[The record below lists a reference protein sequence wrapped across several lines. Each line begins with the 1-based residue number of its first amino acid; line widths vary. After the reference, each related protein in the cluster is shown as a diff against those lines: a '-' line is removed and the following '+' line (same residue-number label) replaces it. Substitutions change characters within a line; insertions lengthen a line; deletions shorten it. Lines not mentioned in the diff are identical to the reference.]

1 MLLGRRSSDRAYDR
15 NALRFVE
22 GRAVAWNAL
31 CDTPSGKRR
40 GDRLAAVLQSPE
52 AAFDAGISQPDGLRE
67 KVACRQREARRII
80 AQLWE
85 TPNAGK
91 VSSRPTTARFIA
103 DFQPSFGQRTLDV
116 AIAQGKAKIEPDG
129 MSDD

>member
-52 AAFDAGISQPDGLRE
+52 AALDVGISQPDGLRE

-80 AQLWE
+80 PQLWE

-91 VSSRPTTARFIA
+91 VSFNYRRACPRDSRSRGSRARGTGRAPVGIHA
-103 DFQPSFGQRTLDV
+103 
-116 AIAQGKAKIEPDG
+116 
-129 MSDD
+129 

>member
-40 GDRLAAVLQSPE
+40 GDRLAAVLQLPE
-52 AAFDAGISQPDGLRE
+52 AALDVGISQPDGLRD
-67 KVACRQREARRII
+67 KVACRQREARRVI

-91 VSSRPTTARFIA
+91 VNDAAQVRPASGLI
-103 DFQPSFGQRTLDV
+103 GEV
-116 AIAQGKAKIEPDG
+116 CIEPPHFIRRPPHG
-129 MSDD
+129 AIQEMA